1 MELRLSCPE
10 CPQQFAYKSQ
20 LAIHRRVHTGER
32 PYQCE
37 TCGKPFKRFQQCRA
51 HQRMIHETQRE
62 ACVECGKT
70 FGDKTN
76 LLRHRL
82 MVHHHLKRWV
92 YVVPELGSSGVSES
106 LRAAVERVCEA
117 EHSKVEQVLAST
129 CNGLKNP
136 PPQSC
141 SGTNASATTRDLD
154 DPDEPTVVGA
164 NDRVN
169 LSTMQSHGSSTGRT
183 LTLPPLAPMPALP
196 TLDSTRNKVVYKTQ
210 DNVVSAQGVL
220 EGVSV
225 KEGLVREGVLQ
236 SVAIRDSV
244 VQGVV
249 RVACAQC
256 GTDTEAGLQCG
267 PCGAFVCSQTHL
279 DQHVAANHR
288 VFYQCSLCVLGYGG
302 QGENTVA
309 IPQPHSILP
318 INGDGS
324 TYLNLHPLLSLHVG
338 STSQHVGVPV
348 LHSQPLMQVGSVAGG
363 SVQQVPLVLTQQPV
377 APTGVVL
384 QCPSGSSGGGGT
396 VLPPT
401 LSLLPQT
408 TLQDPSKYHDKQTVI
423 TMTDYLSLNPP
434 PQVHSSSAV
443 PHHPTTSA
451 QNPTAL
457 SSKEDR
463 KEGQSFIQ
471 SSNNSEREPVCV
483 VTVPSSSRRQQ
494 LVLPLEDGPLTSFT
508 PAEQGIVGVTSHPG
522 CTNNA
527 STLVLDSPGNG
538 SQGTAS
544 GSMLLVSSLPQAGPI
559 SASPPVL
566 PHTRVGVEQPTAV
579 SASMASVLLTLA
591 TPSHQ
596 DVPAS
601 PIHPP
606 PHSPSSLL
614 VAGLSGHR
622 NQPDEVADRE
632 ADGGGSGDGSDNP
645 DDPPPVLH
653 QPHTHLD
660 SSTPPPTQKTQDVK
674 GEDVSYPRGPPQEVS
689 VEIIQPR
696 PRRAKTAAAPPRP
709 PCSGAGKS
717 SSERERRTTPH
728 LHTVSQR
735 FQAGQKHKTMTT
747 NATTSNSHRENSGE
761 THLCRTC
768 GKTFARARYLTSHMR
783 THSRRADYIRCSKCP
798 RMFTS
803 ERTLKVH
810 NETFHDRDTSSSL
823 DNQSLADNSKHPET
837 PSTNNSNSQ
846 TRSPLQPPVP
856 FFPEP
861 NQPQNENSNNTEPS
875 LVVEQ
880 TTSALSSSSS
890 FDSSSQTY
898 HQLGEGVKKLK
909 VDLLSLREAPEGRH
923 IVPISYLAPSF
934 STQ

>member
-1 MELRLSCPE
+1 
-10 CPQQFAYKSQ
+10 
-20 LAIHRRVHTGER
+20 
-32 PYQCE
+32 
-37 TCGKPFKRFQQCRA
+37 
-51 HQRMIHETQRE
+51 
-62 ACVECGKT
+62 
-70 FGDKTN
+70 
-76 LLRHRL
+76 
-82 MVHHHLKRWV
+82 
-92 YVVPELGSSGVSES
+92 
-106 LRAAVERVCEA
+106 
-117 EHSKVEQVLAST
+117 
-129 CNGLKNP
+129 
-136 PPQSC
+136 
-141 SGTNASATTRDLD
+141 
-154 DPDEPTVVGA
+154 
-164 NDRVN
+164 
-169 LSTMQSHGSSTGRT
+169 MQSHGSSTGRT

-249 RVACAQC
+249 RVACVQC

-324 TYLNLHPLLSLHVG
+324 TYLNPHPPLSLHVG

-384 QCPSGSSGGGGT
+384 QCPSGSSGGGGGT

-434 PQVHSSSAV
+434 PQVHGSSAV

-451 QNPTAL
+451 QNPSAL

-471 SSNNSEREPVCV
+471 SSNNSEREPLCV
-483 VTVPSSSRRQQ
+483 VTVPSSSRTQQ

-508 PAEQGIVGVTSHPG
+508 TAEQGIVGVTSHPG

-566 PHTRVGVEQPTAV
+566 PHTRESVEQPTAV

-660 SSTPPPTQKTQDVK
+660 SSTPPPTQKAQDVK

-709 PCSGAGKS
+709 PLTSSGAGKS
-717 SSERERRTTPH
+717 SSERERSECPTCSKKFQSSAHLERHMRSHDPNRHTCTVCSKAFTERYNLKTHMLTHTQERPHTCTLCHKDFRYMQDLTEHKRIHEGSRPHICSVCNHRFIRRRDYTRHYREQHCNERHQCKVCGASFKRRMYLEMVHMRTHHPT
-728 LHTVSQR
+728 TET
-735 FQAGQKHKTMTT
+735 AGQKHKTMTT

-898 HQLGEGVKKLK
+898 RQLGEGVKKLK
-909 VDLLSLREAPEGRH
+909 VDLLSVREAPEGRH